1 MSYERKNHDLPLI
14 IIAILFVT
22 GTYSNYPKENSI
34 FVHVTVI
41 KNNN

>member
-1 MSYERKNHDLPLI
+1 MSYERRNHDLPLI
-14 IIAILFVT
+14 IMAIFVT